1 MEVLTSDKI
10 FGGSFLLAPIGS
22 QPQFT
27 PEDLSDESKA
37 IGEAARDFMLGE
49 VIPKDAA
56 IDLLDLPLTKELL
69 AKAGELGLLS
79 IEIPEAYEGMDL
91 DKKTTLVLL
100 EEVGKQAS
108 FSVTYGA
115 HTGIGTLPIVYFGSP
130 EQKAKY
136 LPLLGSGRKL
146 AAYALTE
153 AGSGSDA
160 MGAKTTAVLDGDHWV
175 LNGSK
180 MWITNAGFA
189 DVFVVFAKVDGRKF
203 SAFIVEKDDPG
214 FSTGLEEHKLG
225 IKGSSTRGL
234 TLDNCRIPKDRLLG
248 EVGRGHRIA
257 FGILTIGRF
266 KLGAG
271 CTGTAKVV
279 LDYTIKYTGERH
291 QFGKPLH
298 AFGLIQQKLA
308 DMSTRIFVAEA
319 MNFRTI
325 GYIDDR
331 MQAVSWDQP
340 DAARQKLD
348 IMNEFELEASIAK
361 VWGSEAL
368 FATADDA
375 LQCFGGYG
383 FSSEYPPE
391 RIYRDNRINR
401 IFEGTNEINRLII
414 AGALFKK
421 AGNGTLPLARTTA
434 GVPAPAGFPGPLG
447 AARHGVELAKRL
459 CSYTAA
465 AALEVCGQKLIENQ
479 EASARVADMLTEV
492 YAMESAV
499 VRAGMMLEAGHRWA
513 AFAQDCA
520 EAYVNENWPK
530 VLTNARLLLAE
541 VLEGEA
547 LAAALEDLRAF
558 DRFVPQS
565 SSRLRG
571 RIAREVIEKG
581 TYPIVQVPDRR
592 PPLRRRP
599 PAGGLRAQ
607 GDRHLSFGNG
617 SRAVPR
623 CSAEAFCLP
632 SWMNSG
638 SRASQ
643 CRLQVA
649 AGGWEEPAGLA
660 S

>member
-1 MEVLTSDKI
+1 MEVSTSDKV

-27 PEDLSDESKA
+27 PEDLSDEAKA

-49 VIPKDAA
+49 VIPADEA
-56 IDLLDLPLTKELL
+56 IDKLDLELTKELL
-69 AKAGELGLLS
+69 LKAGELGLLS
-79 IEIPEAYEGMDL
+79 IEIPEAFEGMDL

-136 LPLLGSGRKL
+136 LPMLGSGQKL

-160 MGAKTTAVLDGDHWV
+160 MGAKTTAVLDGDSWV
-175 LNGSK
+175 LNGTK

-189 DVFVVFAKVDGRKF
+189 DVFIIFAKVDGRKF
-203 SAFIVEKDDPG
+203 SAFIVEKGDEG

-279 LDYTIKYTGERH
+279 LEYTIKYTGERH

-308 DMSTRIFVAEA
+308 DMATRVFVAEA

-325 GYIDDR
+325 AYIDDR
-331 MQAVSWDQP
+331 MQAVGWDQP

-348 IMNEFELEASIAK
+348 IMDEYAMEASIAK

-375 LQCFGGYG
+375 VQAFGGYG

-391 RIYRDNRINR
+391 KIYRDNRINR

-414 AGALFKK
+414 AGTLFKK
-421 AGNGTLPLARTTA
+421 AGSGTLVLPGTAEGVPQPGDFTGPLAA
-434 GVPAPAGFPGPLG
+434 S
-447 AARHGVELAKRL
+447 RHAVELAKRL
-459 CSYTAA
+459 CCYSAA
-465 AALEVCGQKLIENQ
+465 AALAACGQKLIENQ
-479 EASARVADMLTEV
+479 EASARVADMLTEI
-492 YAMESAV
+492 YAMECAV
-499 VRAGMMLEAGHRWA
+499 VRAGLMTAAGHRWA
-513 AFAQDCA
+513 ELARDCA
-520 EAYVNENWPK
+520 DVYVNENWHK
-530 VLTNARLLLAE
+530 VRTNAGMLLAE
-541 VLEGEA
+541 VLEGGA
-547 LAAALEDLRAF
+547 LTAALGDLGAF
-558 DRFVPQS
+558 SGYVPQA

-571 RIAREVIEKG
+571 RIAAQVIEKG
-581 TYPIVQVPDRR
+581 CYPIIQY
-592 PPLRRRP
+592 
-599 PAGGLRAQ
+599 
-607 GDRHLSFGNG
+607 
-617 SRAVPR
+617 
-623 CSAEAFCLP
+623 
-632 SWMNSG
+632 
-638 SRASQ
+638 
-643 CRLQVA
+643 
-649 AGGWEEPAGLA
+649 
-660 S
+660 